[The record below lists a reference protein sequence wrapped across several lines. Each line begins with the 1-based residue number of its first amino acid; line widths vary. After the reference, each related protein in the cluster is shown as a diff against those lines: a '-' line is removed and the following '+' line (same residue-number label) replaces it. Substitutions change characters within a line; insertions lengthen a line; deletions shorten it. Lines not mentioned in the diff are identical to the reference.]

1 MATTTRP
8 RAPLACLAALLAAC
22 GADPAPAPTGFQRYV
37 PAAGTPEAVAYRAGI
52 TRYLA
57 TAAPTDTEVN
67 PSGVT
72 TYTFDPADGPVC
84 MRGGEFR
91 ASVREGASD
100 DLLIFLQG
108 GGACW
113 SDFCL
118 AVTAAPA
125 GIPSM
130 DLLRTTPEGPLRDF
144 DVLYLPYCDGS
155 LFAGDRAI
163 DENNDGTPD
172 RIHHGLQ
179 NLSAALT
186 VGHRRFPR
194 PRRVVLAGSSGG
206 GFGTIL
212 AAFLVRYV
220 YPGVPLYV
228 INDSGVGVARS
239 GDAAFLD
246 RLIDEF
252 GARGFIPADCADC
265 TRGGHI
271 TGLVRY
277 LLDHDPNVRV
287 AALSSWYDFVIADLF
302 LRTPPAAFR
311 DALAAETG
319 ALHAAHPARYRRFL
333 YDGSGHTA
341 LLGNATGIVGTNLR
355 AVELPAGFAAQ
366 IGMVEI
372 KSMYTLSV
380 NDLTVARW
388 IAAMVADDATVWA
401 DVVQPAGPAPMRA
414 TPAP

>member
-1 MATTTRP
+1 MNLRP
-8 RAPLACLAALLAAC
+8 RFLLAALTALATAC
-22 GADPAPAPTGFQRYV
+22 ADDPAPAPEPLRYV
-37 PAAGTPEAVAYRAGI
+37 PAASSPAAIAYRAGI

-57 TAAPTDTEVN
+57 TAAPANTATN
-67 PSGVT
+67 AAGVT
-72 TYTFDPADGPVC
+72 TYTFNPADGPVC
-84 MRGGEFR
+84 MRGGEYR

-118 AVTAAPA
+118 AVTAAPV

-155 LFAGDRAI
+155 LFAGDRSL

-186 VGHRRFPR
+186 AGYRRFPR

-220 YPGVPLYV
+220 YPDAPLYV
-228 INDSGVGVARS
+228 INDSGVGVART
-239 GDAAFLD
+239 GDDAFLG
-246 RLIDEF
+246 RILDEF
-252 GARGFIPADCADC
+252 GARGFIPSDCTDC
-265 TRGGHI
+265 TRDGHI
-271 TGLVRY
+271 IGLVRY

-287 AALSSWYDFVIADLF
+287 AALSSWYDFIIGDLF
-302 LRTPPAAFR
+302 LRTTPTAFR

-319 ALHAAHPARYRRFL
+319 AVHTAHPDRYRRFL

-341 LLGNATGIVGTNLR
+341 LLGTPAGVIGTNLR
-355 AVELPAGFAAQ
+355 AVELPPNFASQ
-366 IGMVEI
+366 IGSVRIE
-372 KSMYTLSV
+372 SMYNLAVEGVTVSQWITAMLA
-380 NDLTVARW
+380 NDGARW
-388 IAAMVADDATVWA
+388 DDRLQT
-401 DVVQPAGPAPMRA
+401 AGPPPVRM
-414 TPAP
+414 TP

>member
-1 MATTTRP
+1 MNLRSRP
-8 RAPLACLAALLAAC
+8 LLAALAVLVTAC
-22 GADPAPAPTGFQRYV
+22 ADDPAPAPEPLRYV
-37 PAAGTPEAVAYRAGI
+37 PAASSPAAIAHRAGL

-57 TAAPTDTEVN
+57 TAAPADT
-67 PSGVT
+67 STSATGVT
-72 TYTFDPADGPVC
+72 TYTFNPADGPVC

-91 ASVREGASD
+91 ASVRDGASD

-130 DLLRTTPEGPLRDF
+130 DLLRTTPEGPMRDF

-155 LFAGDRAI
+155 LFAGDRSI
-163 DENNDGTPD
+163 DENADGTPD

-186 VGHRRFPR
+186 MGYRRFPR

-220 YPGVPLYV
+220 YPDAPLYV
-228 INDSGVGVARS
+228 INDSGVGVART
-239 GDAAFLD
+239 GDTAFLD

-252 GARGFIPADCADC
+252 GARSFIPADCTDC
-265 TRGGHI
+265 TRNGHI
-271 TGLVRY
+271 SGVVRY

-302 LRTPPAAFR
+302 LRSTPAAFR

-319 ALHAAHPARYRRFL
+319 ALHDAHPDRYRRFL

-355 AVELPAGFAAQ
+355 AVELPPGFAAQ
-366 IGMVEI
+366 LGAVEI
-372 KSMYTLSV
+372 KSMYTLAIDGVTVSQWLSAMIA
-380 NDLTVARW
+380 NDLTAWNDR
-388 IAAMVADDATVWA
+388 
-401 DVVQPAGPAPMRA
+401 VQTAGPVPTRM
-414 TPAP
+414 TP

>member
-1 MATTTRP
+1 MPAGAAVTARQKSLQQ
-8 RAPLACLAALLAAC
+8 AP
-22 GADPAPAPTGFQRYV
+22 PPWRKMRRSS
-37 PAAGTPEAVAYRAGI
+37 PAAIAHRAGL

-57 TAAPTDTEVN
+57 TAAPTDIAT
-67 PSGVT
+67 SATGVT
-72 TYTFDPADGPVC
+72 TYTFDPASGPVC

-125 GIPSM
+125 GIPTM
-130 DLLRTTPEGPLRDF
+130 DLLRTTPEGPLRDA

-155 LFAGDRAI
+155 LFAGDRAV
-163 DENNDGTPD
+163 DENGDGTPD

-186 VGHRRFPR
+186 AGYRRFPH

-220 YPGVPLYV
+220 YPTVPLYV
-228 INDSGVGVARS
+228 INDSGVGVARA
-239 GDAAFLD
+239 GDTAFLG
-246 RLIDEF
+246 RILDEF
-252 GARGFIPADCADC
+252 GARGFIPADCTDC
-265 TRGGHI
+265 TRDGHI

-287 AALSSWYDFVIADLF
+287 AALSSWYDFVIAALF
-302 LRTPPAAFR
+302 LRTTPTAFR
-311 DALAAETG
+311 DALATETG
-319 ALHAAHPARYRRFL
+319 ALHAAHPDRYRRFL

-355 AVELPAGFAAQ
+355 AVELPPGFAAQ
-366 IGMVEI
+366 LGMVEI
-372 KSMYTLSV
+372 KSMYTLAIGDV
-380 NDLTVARW
+380 TAARW
-388 IAAMVADDATVWA
+388 ITAMVANDAAGWS
-401 DVVQPAGPAPMRA
+401 DLVQPAGAPPVR

>member
-1 MATTTRP
+1 MRR
-8 RAPLACLAALLAAC
+8 RAAALLTALLTACADEPAA
-22 GADPAPAPTGFQRYV
+22 PQGFQRYV
-37 PAAGTPEAVAYRAGI
+37 PPAASPASIAHRAGI

-57 TAAPTDTEVN
+57 TARPVSTTTSA
-67 PSGVT
+67 SGVT
-72 TYTFDPADGPVC
+72 TFTFNPADGPVC
-84 MRGGEFR
+84 MRGGEYR

-125 GIPSM
+125 IIPTM
-130 DLLRTTPEGPLRDF
+130 DLLRTTPEGPMRDF

-155 LFAGDRAI
+155 LFAGDRSL
-163 DENNDGTPD
+163 DENGDGTPD

-186 VGHRRFPR
+186 AGYTRFPR

-220 YPGVPLYV
+220 YPDAPLYV
-228 INDSGVGVARS
+228 INDSGVGVART
-239 GDAAFLD
+239 GDDAFLG
-246 RLIDEF
+246 RILDEF
-252 GARGFIPADCADC
+252 GARGFIPSDCTDC
-265 TRGGHI
+265 TRNGHI

-287 AALSSWYDFVIADLF
+287 AALSSWYDFIISGLF
-302 LRTPPAAFR
+302 LRTEPAAFR

-319 ALHAAHPARYRRFL
+319 AIHAAHPDRYRRFI
-333 YDGSGHTA
+333 YDGQGHTA
-341 LLGNATGIVGTNLR
+341 LLGTPAGVIGNNLR
-355 AVELPAGFAAQ
+355 AVELPPDFASQIGSVRIESMYNLSVDGVSAAQ
-366 IGMVEI
+366 WVTAM
-372 KSMYTLSV
+372 LA
-380 NDLTVARW
+380 DDRARW
-388 IAAMVADDATVWA
+388 DDRLQT
-401 DVVQPAGPAPMRA
+401 AGPPPVRM
-414 TPAP
+414 TPTP